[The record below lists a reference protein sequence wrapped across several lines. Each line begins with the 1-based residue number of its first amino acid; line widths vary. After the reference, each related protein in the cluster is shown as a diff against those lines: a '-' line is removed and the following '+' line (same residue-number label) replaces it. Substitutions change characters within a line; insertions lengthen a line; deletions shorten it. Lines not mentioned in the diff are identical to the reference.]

1 MCVTTDISDIKDI
14 HPKNKQEVGRR
25 LALWALG
32 TTYGKHGLVYSGPL
46 YESMAVEN
54 NKIRL
59 KFKHVGGGLVADGGK
74 PLLHFTIAG
83 EDQNFVEATA
93 VIENDTVV
101 VTSDKVPKP
110 VAVRFA
116 WDQTAE
122 PNFFNKE
129 HLPASPFRT
138 DDFKLVSAGAK

>member
-1 MCVTTDISDIKDI
+1 M
-14 HPKNKQEVGRR
+14 
-25 LALWALG
+25 AL
-32 TTYGKHGLVYSGPL
+32 S
-46 YESMAVEN
+46 
-54 NKIRL
+54 
-59 KFKHVGGGLVADGGK
+59 
-74 PLLHFTIAG
+74 HFTIAG
-83 EDQNFVEATA
+83 EDQNFVPATA

-101 VTSDKVPKP
+101 VSSDKVPKP

-138 DDFKLVSAGAK
+138 DDFRLLTAEAK